1 LAPSSKTP
9 DNCMGP
15 IVQIRGLTYSYRRQQ
30 DRCALQGVDLE
41 IGAGEFIAI
50 AGRAG
55 SGKSTLC
62 YALNGLIPH
71 SFGGRMEGEVMVCGL
86 DTRKTSVPDLAR
98 HVGFVLQNAESQLV
112 GLSVEEDTAFGL
124 ENIGLPGNE
133 IAGRV
138 HSALRTVRHGIFQG
152 GRSNVL
158 PSRPLWHFSRRCW
171 CWTIPLRN
179 WIRWASRN

>member
-1 LAPSSKTP
+1 
-9 DNCMGP
+9 MGP

-124 ENIGLPGNE
+124 ENIGLD
-133 IAGRV
+133 RKSV
-138 HSALRTVRHGIFQG
+138 V
-152 GRSNVL
+152 
-158 PSRPLWHFSRRCW
+158 
-171 CWTIPLRN
+171 
-179 WIRWASRN
+179 